1 MQKSRAEHKL
11 GVLEMIRKASVA
23 RATAI
28 HGECDLSEIR
38 SQDVGSWPEH
48 LEDGWS

>member
-23 RATAI
+23 RAKQTRW
-28 HGECDLSEIR
+28 GEMTKVRQKDSKG
-38 SQDVGSWPEH
+38 SNYNGSW
-48 LEDGWS
+48 